1 MGFLASTGQQPASHS
16 SGRVADHSDRLHCR
30 SRRDLTRGH
39 RVQNVSGLHLCM
51 LVVVTGDIP
60 PVGLRERKKLQTRA
74 ALLASATS
82 LFEARGYEH
91 VTVAEIADAANIS
104 VKTFF
109 TYFRSKED
117 LAFADDHRLLEQII
131 GAVRSRPHGTS
142 PADAV
147 GALLVELLSQEKES
161 LKGLEGY
168 HRMVGDSLALRSRL
182 LRMWEEYEDELT
194 AVLLSELDGLSDGAP
209 RARLA
214 ACSLVAMVRSFTSPE
229 VLSMAAARRSPA
241 ARRKAVRGW
250 AGEAA
255 ALVRDGI
262 GNLA

>member
-1 MGFLASTGQQPASHS
+1 
-16 SGRVADHSDRLHCR
+16 
-30 SRRDLTRGH
+30 
-39 RVQNVSGLHLCM
+39 
-51 LVVVTGDIP
+51 
-60 PVGLRERKKLQTRA
+60 
-74 ALLASATS
+74 LLAAATS

-117 LAFADDHRLLEQII
+117 LAFSDDRRLLEQII
-131 GAVRSRPHGTS
+131 QAVRSRPDGTS

-147 GALLVELLSQEKES
+147 GTLVVNLLSEGKEG
-161 LKGLEGY
+161 LEGLEGY
-168 HRMVGDSLALRSRL
+168 HRMVGDSQALRSRL
-182 LRMWEEYEDELT
+182 LRMWEEYEDEIT
-194 AVLLSELDGLSDGAP
+194 AVLLLELGSLRDGPP

-229 VLSMAAARRSPA
+229 VLAMAATRRSPA
-241 ARRKAVRGW
+241 AGRKAVERW
-250 AGEAA
+250 ATDAT

-262 GNLA
+262 GNLT